1 MNNEIKPDELR
12 RQIKH
17 FLASHRYGSLGTCMN
32 NMPRSSPVQYFL
44 GQDLD
49 IYILS
54 AGGTKFQYIAHNP
67 NVCLLVNTEYTGY
80 TRIEGVQVFGRAVT
94 SDEEPGL
101 LHEAME
107 FCPDSH
113 TVRSVKDTIKAIKI
127 IPEEIVYLNSR
138 ETGDRT
144 KHILTGEHISRKKV
158 PLNREL
164 VFQ

>member
-1 MNNEIKPDELR
+1 MSKIMKPDELR
-12 RQIKH
+12 RHIKN
-17 FLASHRYGSLGTCMN
+17 FLSGNRFGSLGTCMN

-44 GQDLD
+44 GQDLE

-54 AGGTKFQYIAHNP
+54 AGGTKFQYIQHNP
-67 NVCLLVNTEYTGY
+67 NVCLLVNTEYTNY

-94 SDEEPGL
+94 SEEEPRL

-107 FCPDSH
+107 FCPDCH
-113 TVRSVKDTIKAIKI
+113 TIESLKDTIKVIKI
-127 IPEEIVYLNSR
+127 IPEEIIYLNSR

-144 KHILTGEHISRKKV
+144 KQVLTKEHITRQKTQFD
-158 PLNREL
+158 REL